1 MEDNA
6 FGTEVFLNWLRD
18 PAPEVFQRRHWLAHQ
33 QMQFSFLLQRG
44 LHCADRVLDV
54 GCGPMRLGSVLLP
67 FLTHGW
73 YFGQDIN
80 PETLRLGE
88 TVLQRLGVSA
98 ERCTLIASD
107 DFSFAGVEDHSIDL
121 AFSNSLFSHLSLNSI
136 LRCLLAVAAKLKPDG
151 RFYSTFF
158 CCPQAATGS
167 SLAGAINGAL
177 SSSPILA
184 SIRSTT
190 ARPCLQ
196 AWLVMPVCGWNSTMI
211 LAIPRRPWL
220 SSSDP
225 PRVMRLISPMGGGNL
240 TFRD

>member
-151 RFYSTFF
+151 RFYATFF
-158 CCPQAATGS
+158 LLPSGS
-167 SLAGAINGAL
+167 DWQQPCRRNKWGVEFFTHPCLDPFHYSEAMLASLAGHAGLRMELDHDFGHPTQTMAVFFGSPHGHAADHPEGAV
-177 SSSPILA
+177 
-184 SIRSTT
+184 T
-190 ARPCLQ
+190 
-196 AWLVMPVCGWNSTMI
+196 
-211 LAIPRRPWL
+211 
-220 SSSDP
+220 
-225 PRVMRLISPMGGGNL
+225 
-240 TFRD
+240 